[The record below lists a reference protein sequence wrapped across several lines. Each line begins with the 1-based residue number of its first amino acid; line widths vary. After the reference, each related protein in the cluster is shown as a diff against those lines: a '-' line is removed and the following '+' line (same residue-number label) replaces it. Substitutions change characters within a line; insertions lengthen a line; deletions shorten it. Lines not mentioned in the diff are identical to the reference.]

1 MDESEQ
7 AAARVRQLMSSLTTS
22 VPDMT
27 SCTLMEDGI
36 ILDNST
42 LNNLLVTLITRQDV
56 GDPSVIA

>member
-1 MDESEQ
+1 
-7 AAARVRQLMSSLTTS
+7 MSSITTS
-22 VPDMT
+22 VPDMV
-27 SCTLMEDGI
+27 SCTPMEDGI

>member
-1 MDESEQ
+1 
-7 AAARVRQLMSSLTTS
+7 MSSITTS

-42 LNNLLVTLITRQDV
+42 LNNLLVILITKQDV

>member
-1 MDESEQ
+1 
-7 AAARVRQLMSSLTTS
+7 MSSITTS
-22 VPDMT
+22 VSDMS

-42 LNNLLVTLITRQDV
+42 LNNLLVILITKQDV